1 MRFWRTMTAMLLI
14 AFATAARADVT
25 VTFWSH
31 EMDKNY
37 PHAFITLTG
46 TTEAGKPVNAN
57 FGFTAKSISPS
68 ILWGPVKGEI
78 ETLSSGY
85 LKRSQRRASLIVSE
99 KQYGAILSVVARWKS
114 SAGNSYDLNKRNCI
128 HFVGQI
134 AETLG
139 LRVSYDPSLT
149 MKPYDFVS
157 RLIELNPS
165 LKPVK

>member
-1 MRFWRTMTAMLLI
+1 MRFWRAMMVMLFF
-14 AFATAARADVT
+14 AFATPARADVT

-37 PHAFITLTG
+37 PHAFITVTG
-46 TTEAGKPVNAN
+46 ATDNGKPVSAN
-57 FGFTAKSISPS
+57 YGFTAKSVSPS
-68 ILWGPVKGEI
+68 ILWGPVKGEV

-85 LKRSQRRASLIVSE
+85 LKRSQRRASLTVSD
-99 KQYGAILSVVARWKS
+99 KQYAAILGVVARWRV
-114 SAGNSYDLNKRNCI
+114 APGNSYDLNKRNCI

-157 RLIELNPS
+157 RLMELNPS
-165 LKPVK
+165 LKAIK